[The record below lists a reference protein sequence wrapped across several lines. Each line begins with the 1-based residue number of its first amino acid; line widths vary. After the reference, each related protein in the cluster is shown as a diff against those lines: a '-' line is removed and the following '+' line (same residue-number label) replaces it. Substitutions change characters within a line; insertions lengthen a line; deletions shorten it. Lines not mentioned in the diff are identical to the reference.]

1 MLFTKIEAECIA
13 LFIFEAYYLILYGM
27 KVIQKKNISIILKGM
42 AMGAADVVPGVSGG
56 TIAFITGIY
65 EELITSIS
73 NINFSLIGI
82 LRKDGFAAF
91 WEKIN
96 GNFLLSLLIG
106 ILISIF
112 SLMKL
117 THYLI
122 ENHPIYIW
130 SFFFGLVAA
139 SVWYVGKQIEKWNL
153 INSLGLIL
161 AAIIAYGITFLT
173 PAHEETS
180 LAYLFLCGALAI
192 CAMILPGISGAF
204 ILVLL
209 GAYENISYAV
219 SEFDLVTIVVVG
231 AGAIVGLLS
240 FSKLLKWLFNN
251 YKNLVLAVLTGFIA
265 GSLNK
270 IWPWKEVSETLMV
283 KDKEIPIKEIS
294 VLPHNFDGNP
304 HLTAAIIC
312 ASLGFLCIL
321 ALEYFG
327 KKPIRKPVS

>member
-1 MLFTKIEAECIA
+1 
-13 LFIFEAYYLILYGM
+13 
-27 KVIQKKNISIILKGM
+27 
-42 AMGAADVVPGVSGG
+42 MGAADVVPGVSGG

-73 NINFSLIGI
+73 NINFGLISL
-82 LRKDGFAAF
+82 LKKDGFAAL
-91 WEKIN
+91 WKKLN
-96 GNFLLSLLIG
+96 GNFLLSLFIG

-139 SVWYVGKQIEKWNL
+139 SIWYVGMQIEKWNL
-153 INSLGLIL
+153 VNSTGLIL
-161 AAIIAYGITFLT
+161 AVIIAYGITFLT
-173 PAHEETS
+173 PTSDETS
-180 LAYLFLCGALAI
+180 LAYLFVCGALAI

-209 GAYENISYAV
+209 GAYENISLAV
-219 SEFDLVTIVVVG
+219 SEFDLVTIAVVG

-251 YKNLVLAVLTGFIA
+251 YKNLVLAILTGFIA

-270 IWPWKEVSETLMV
+270 IWPWKEVTESIMV
-283 KDKEIPIKEIS
+283 KEKEIPITEIS
-294 VLPHNFDGNP
+294 VLPQHFDGDP
-304 HLTAAIIC
+304 QLIAAIIC
-312 ASLGFLCIL
+312 ACIGFLCIL
-321 ALEYFG
+321 ALEYAG
-327 KKPIRKPVS
+327 KKPVK